1 MAMYRVQLSS
11 IKEVARHYDSI
22 KPINSAKHRG
32 KDTRPIADRARNWE
46 TVVKYSDDHYA
57 LRLMDGWNGATYKPI
72 EWVGD
77 TCVIRNG
84 TGDSAHNSH
93 YSFLERFLPRGMSLI
108 IRSGKQFIRVGKAN
122 SFSDTD
128 FYLPKVHN
136 NEFLTFKLGDYNEWV
151 MQHAPYVVPRVRVD
165 KEKKAKYKK
174 EIAEFTEWA
183 WTILPLLDGQ
193 YTASYTESRDRCR
206 QAGITCYWAEGN
218 SDKFLKVLSDPN
230 NEHRL
235 SIVCEYMCQVE
246 KSTKATWDR
255 AQNMW
260 VYPKLF
266 TDPKKFRSSMNLFIN
281 KFGMFTQIV

>member
-1 MAMYRVQLSS
+1 MAMYHVTLSN
-11 IKEVARHYDSI
+11 IEEVARHYDSI

-32 KDTRPIADRARNWE
+32 KDTRPIADRVRNWE
-46 TVVKYSDDHYA
+46 TVVKYSDDHYGLCLA
-57 LRLMDGWNGATYKPI
+57 DTWSRTTYKPI
-72 EWVGD
+72 QWVGD

-84 TGDSAHNSH
+84 IGDSAHTSH

-108 IRSGKQFIRVGKAN
+108 IRSGKQFIRVGDK
-122 SFSDTD
+122 D
-128 FYLPKVHN
+128 FYLPKIYN
-136 NEFLTFKLGDYNEWV
+136 NEYLAFKLDDNNEWV
-151 MQHAPYVVPRVRVD
+151 MQHAPYVLPRVRVD
-165 KEKKAKYKK
+165 KEKKAEYKK

-206 QAGITCYWAEGN
+206 HIGISAYVDDGGADT
-218 SDKFLKVLSDPN
+218 FMKVLGDPN

-246 KSTKATWDR
+246 KNTKATWDR

-266 TDPKKFRSSMNLFIN
+266 TDPKKFRSSMNSFIN